1 MRLLDSILLIEDD
14 KITNYINE
22 RLIKRLNIASSI
34 ETALNGLEALKA
46 LTKKKDEGRRMPNLI
61 LLDINMPVMDG
72 FEFLQKYQSLTA
84 ADKKETVIVMLTT
97 STHIRDMDK
106 LLSSGTIDVVN
117 KPLSQEK
124 LLQVMNKYFFDS
136 LAQSA

>member
-22 RLIKRLNIASSI
+22 RLIRRLNIASTI

-46 LTKKKDEGRRMPNLI
+46 LNKKKDEGRPMPNLI

-84 ADKKETVIVMLTT
+84 DDKKETIIVMLTT

-124 LLQVMNKYFFDS
+124 LLQVMNKYFCDS
-136 LAQSA
+136 LAKSA